1 MSSLLV
7 PTQKESN
14 TNLPS
19 NQDNTS
25 AEFALSEEEL
35 RELVPQL
42 QQITVKY
49 KRAERVQKALL
60 DISELA
66 SSVTHLSNLYPTI
79 HEIIGDFMNADNFFV
94 AFYDKSEEM
103 VDFAYFVDEH
113 DEQTLTQIPA
123 EELGGGVTG
132 YILKTGQHL
141 MFRKDE
147 FADLIQEKGIK
158 QYGECP
164 EHLMGVP
171 LKRGN
176 QLIGAMVVQTYD
188 ANVIYTPEDLEVFLF
203 VSQHIVST
211 LDRVKRSELTER
223 TIRDRT
229 RQLREIND
237 YLQEEILERQK
248 VESLQQALF
257 EISELS
263 INIEDDMD
271 SFYRILHDIIARLI
285 SAPNCYIASL
295 DSNKEY
301 LEFPYY
307 NDTSGEPALK
317 RKLGLGLTEYV
328 IRSGQAELI
337 DQSRVME
344 LAASGDI
351 DVSAVQSILLNKT
364 TWLGSPLIVE
374 GEIAGVIVIQSYGAQ
389 ATYTT
394 KDLELLK
401 FVSHHI
407 ASAMERKKK
416 ADEIQK
422 YNAELEHRVKL
433 RTEELNTANEVLK
446 KQIEE
451 RKQIELK
458 LIHDA
463 HHDHLTGLPNRTMF
477 NRRLELAIATKQ
489 RRPDAQYAVLFIDL
503 DRFKTINDTLGHH
516 AGDEFLIEVARRINE
531 CIRSLDFLAR
541 LGGDE
546 FIVLLDHFDEKH
558 DAEEVASRIIESV
571 VTPFMLEG
579 KEMYSGASIGIAH
592 VQPYYKTADEVI
604 RDADAAMYQ
613 AKNQG
618 RGRFVMFDKSMRER
632 LLEEMELENQLRK
645 TMRESG
651 FGKFI
656 QPIIVLNDSQTLY
669 HEFYLRWEHHSI
681 GVISREQF
689 RQASEQS
696 GLTIEL
702 DLYQLRSACDYLRNN
717 AQTIK
722 KIAVNLSI
730 RHLLQNGF
738 VNKIIDEIALGG
750 ISAKQL
756 VLEFDEND
764 LNQRSQV
771 ILPAMKKLK
780 RSGVTLVLDN
790 FGSGLASL
798 SYLFAYPFDFIK
810 IDHRFVKSLPRSQ
823 RNLKLIQSVML
834 ISEHLHFD
842 VIVNG
847 VTSQSQLDALINIG
861 SRYGQGSLLAEP
873 MLIKK
878 VQNSVLGENE
888 A

>member
-1 MSSLLV
+1 MQKTTVSTSSPRHKDA
-7 PTQKESN
+7 PTE
-14 TNLPS
+14 L
-19 NQDNTS
+19 
-25 AEFALSEEEL
+25 ALSEEEL

-66 SSVTHLSNLYPTI
+66 SSVTHLSKLYPSI

-94 AFYDKSEEM
+94 AFYEKSEDM
-103 VDFAYFVDEH
+103 VNFAYFVDEH
-113 DEQTLTQIPA
+113 DEQTVTQIPA
-123 EELGGGVTG
+123 EELGYGVTG

-147 FADLIQEKGIK
+147 FADLISEKGIK

-176 QLIGAMVVQTYD
+176 QVIGAMVVQTYD
-188 ANVIYTPEDLEVFLF
+188 DKVVYTPEDLEVFLF
-203 VSQHIVST
+203 VSQHIVTT

-237 YLQEEILERQK
+237 DLQEEILERQK

-263 INIEDDMD
+263 ASIEGDMD
-271 SFYRILHDIIARLI
+271 SFYRLLHDIIARLI
-285 SAPNCYIASL
+285 SAPNCYIAKL
-295 DSNKEY
+295 DSSKEY

-307 NDTSGEPALK
+307 SDTSGAPALT

-337 DQSRVME
+337 NQSRVLE
-344 LAASGDI
+344 LAASGEL
-351 DVSAVQSILLNKT
+351 DVPTVQSILSQT
-364 TWLGSPLIVE
+364 ITWLGSPLIVE
-374 GEIAGVIVIQSYGAQ
+374 GDIAGVIAIQSYGAQ
-389 ATYTT
+389 ATYTS

-416 ADEIQK
+416 AEEIQK

-433 RTEELNTANEVLK
+433 RTEELNAANEVLK

-463 HHDHLTGLPNRTMF
+463 HHDSLTGLPNRTMF
-477 NRRLELAIATKQ
+477 NSRLELAIATKQ
-489 RRPDAQYAVLFIDL
+489 RHPDALFAVLFIDL
-503 DRFKTINDTLGHH
+503 DRFKIINDTLGHH
-516 AGDEFLIEVARRINE
+516 AGDEFLIEVAKRISE
-531 CIRSLDFLAR
+531 CVRGHDLLAR

-546 FIVLLDHFDEKH
+546 FVVLLDHFD
-558 DAEEVASRIIESV
+558 DQNDVEEVASRIIDSV
-571 VTPFMLEG
+571 VRPFVLEG
-579 KEMYSGASIGIAH
+579 KEMYSGASIGVTH
-592 VQPYYKTADEVI
+592 LQSYYRTADEVM

-632 LLEEMELENQLRK
+632 LLEEMELENQLRR

-651 FGKFI
+651 FNKFI
-656 QPIIVLNDSQTLY
+656 QPVIVLNNSKTAY
-669 HEFYLRWEHHSI
+669 HEFYLRWEHPSI
-681 GVISREQF
+681 GIISREQF
-689 RQASEQS
+689 RQVSEQS

-702 DLYQLRSACDYLRNN
+702 DLYQLRSACEYLRNN

-722 KIAVNLSI
+722 KIAVNVSI
-730 RHLLQNGF
+730 THLLQSGF
-738 VNKIIDEIALGG
+738 GKKIVDEINHYGL
-750 ISAKQL
+750 SPEQL

-764 LNQRSQV
+764 LNRRSDF
-771 ILPAMKKLK
+771 ILPAIKKLK
-780 RSGVTLVLDN
+780 RLGVTLVLDN

-798 SYLFAYPFDFIK
+798 SYLFTYPFDFIK

-842 VIVNG
+842 VIVDG
-847 VTSQSQLDALINIG
+847 VTSQPQLDALIDIG
-861 SRYGQGSLLAEP
+861 SSYGQGALLAEP
-873 MLIKK
+873 MLVEKLQDSILSKD
-878 VQNSVLGENE
+878 Q